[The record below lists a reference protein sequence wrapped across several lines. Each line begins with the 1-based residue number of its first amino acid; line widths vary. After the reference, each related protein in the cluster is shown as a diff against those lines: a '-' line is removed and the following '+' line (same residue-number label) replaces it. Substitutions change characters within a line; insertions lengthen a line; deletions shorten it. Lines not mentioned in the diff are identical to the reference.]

1 MGLEL
6 RPPDVSRSEWKF
18 TLEEGSIRLGLG
30 AVRNVGHGAAEAL
43 ISARQEGG
51 AFRDLFDLA
60 SRVPGST
67 FNRRVVESLVAAGAC
82 DALGPSRE
90 RLHAGVELTLQAAA
104 SLHREQASGQAS
116 LFGAEAGSAA
126 VAIIAPPLP
135 DVPEWPSRERSAKE
149 KEVLGFYF
157 SEHPLEHLRAELD
170 SVATH
175 PISQVLDL
183 GDGTEVRIVGIV
195 GEKKQITTRAGKLM
209 GMVVLED
216 LSGRIECTLFPEPY
230 EQART
235 LLEADTIVV
244 AEGRVEV
251 RDDRGTKLLLS
262 VVRPWEQGRQDF
274 RPALHLELRATDLTE
289 PLFMAIDEVLAR
301 FPGDSE
307 VYLHL
312 VKPDHAR
319 EVLRARRYRVRP
331 DDALIAGLK
340 DRAPACR
347 VRWGKGAS

>member
-1 MGLEL
+1 M
-6 RPPDVSRSEWKF
+6 
-18 TLEEGSIRLGLG
+18 
-30 AVRNVGHGAAEAL
+30 
-43 ISARQEGG
+43 
-51 AFRDLFDLA
+51 
-60 SRVPGST
+60 
-67 FNRRVVESLVAAGAC
+67 
-82 DALGPSRE
+82 
-90 RLHAGVELTLQAAA
+90 
-104 SLHREQASGQAS
+104 
-116 LFGAEAGSAA
+116 
-126 VAIIAPPLP
+126 
-135 DVPEWPSRERSAKE
+135 
-149 KEVLGFYF
+149 LGFYF

-262 VVRPWEQGRQDF
+262 AVRPWEQGRQDF